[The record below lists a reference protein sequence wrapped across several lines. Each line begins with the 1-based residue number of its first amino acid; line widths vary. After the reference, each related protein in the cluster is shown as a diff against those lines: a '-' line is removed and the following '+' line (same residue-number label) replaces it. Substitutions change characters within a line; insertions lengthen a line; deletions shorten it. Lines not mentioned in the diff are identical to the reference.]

1 MKNLLRERTAVST
14 VLLLLGIGLLLHTY
28 TLGFADLG
36 GAFSPVFFPRIILA
50 AWIGLSMLSLAID
63 VIDAQKKSHAKWL
76 PVLIIGTSLFLYIQ
90 LLPAI
95 GFFASS
101 ILLCVVVLLSTG
113 QRRVFDIVLISIAV
127 PGALVGLFNHLL
139 VMPLPVSPFFW
150 WI

>member
-1 MKNLLRERTAVST
+1 MKNLFRERTAVST

-36 GAFSPVFFPRIILA
+36 GAFSSVFFPRIILA
-50 AWIGLSMLSLAID
+50 AWIGLSVLSLVLD
-63 VIDAQKKSHAKWL
+63 VIESQKKAQAKWL

-101 ILLCVVVLLSTG
+101 ALLCVVVLLSTG
-113 QRRVFDIVLISIAV
+113 QRRVFDIVLFSTAI